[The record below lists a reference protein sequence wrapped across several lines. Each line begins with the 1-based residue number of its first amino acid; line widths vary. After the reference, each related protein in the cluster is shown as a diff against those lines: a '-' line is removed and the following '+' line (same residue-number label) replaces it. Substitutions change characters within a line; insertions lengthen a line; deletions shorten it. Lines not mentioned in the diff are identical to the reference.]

1 MGRAAVMLGALLRR
15 STVLLPA
22 GRRGWAEALCAEA
35 DDVPAG
41 RARLSWLVGGLWLVA
56 REAEMIRR
64 IGCGTAGVAAG
75 AFLVWLDWH
84 PGSAN
89 PAMPINRATMI
100 GVGLMLA
107 VLPWATRPVLGPT
120 ADNRVARIVRVGGY
134 LTVYALLLVMVGLS
148 RFAGSRFDHFRAFDQ
163 RNWEADMRSG
173 AVLSA
178 VLIVAMVGGYAVAIL
193 ALTARRTSV
202 APTTLAAG
210 AGAGLAATTIVYV
223 LMPLGNPRHSGDWLL
238 SAGYATVAVMA
249 LPVALCVAGWF
260 AARRIADPRP
270 ASPDPGGMVS
280 GPAPDEA
287 RRLREG
293 SIAGLCAGGA
303 AALVL
308 GILTIT
314 TMLLFP
320 RQVDLEWANPDPT
333 APHGTAYEVQM
344 SVGDAALKYQAGLLL
359 GPLLGSA
366 LGAVGGSLADRRR
379 LVASKP

>member
-1 MGRAAVMLGALLRR
+1 MDRVSVLLAGLLRW
-15 STVLLPA
+15 STTLLPD
-22 GRRGWAEALCAEA
+22 GRRGWAEAVCAEA

-41 RARLSWLVGGLWLVA
+41 RARLSWLAGGLWLVA
-56 REAEMIRR
+56 REAETLRR
-64 IGCGTAGVAAG
+64 LGGVAAG
-75 AFLVWLDWH
+75 LAAGAVLVWLDWH

-89 PAMPINRATMI
+89 PAMPAIRATMI

-120 ADNRVARIVRVGGY
+120 AEYRVARIVRVGGY
-134 LTVYALLLVMVGLS
+134 LAMYALLLVTVGLS

-178 VLIVAMVGGYAVAIL
+178 TLIIIVVGGYAAAIL

-202 APTTLAAG
+202 APTTLAVG
-210 AGAGLAATTIVYV
+210 AGAGLTAAAIVYV
-223 LMPLGNPRHSGDWLL
+223 LMPLGNPRHSGNWLL
-238 SAGYATVAVMA
+238 STGYETVAVMA
-249 LPVALCVAGWF
+249 LPVALFAAGLF

-270 ASPDPGGMVS
+270 APPAQDGMVPDP
-280 GPAPDEA
+280 AATEA

-303 AALVL
+303 AALLL

-320 RQVDLEWANPDPT
+320 RQVDLEWANPDP
-333 APHGTAYEVQM
+333 AVPHGTAYEVQM
-344 SVGDAALKYQAGLLL
+344 SVGDAAVKYQAGLLL

-366 LGAVGGSLADRRR
+366 LGAIGGSIARRPR
-379 LVASKP
+379 PVAAKP